1 MARHKVNRY
10 LNRTDVPRSGW
21 DEAFAQMHRDGADKL
36 IIPEFENDFDLET
49 W

>member
-1 MARHKVNRY
+1 MTRSKIT
-10 LNRTDVPRSGW
+10 LSLESVPRAGW

-36 IIPEFENDFDLET
+36 LIPEFENDFDAKA

>member
-1 MARHKVNRY
+1 MSTA
-10 LNRTDVPRSGW
+10 TSIEPMSQGW

-36 IIPEFENDFDLET
+36 IIPEFENDFDIET